1 MIGFTVLFISLLT
14 DLLGE
19 FLEQPDY
26 ITTVV
31 GDLFPI
37 VGFVLVFIAVSKWIV
52 HNNQM
57 TDTLQR
63 LATTDDLTGAYNRRR
78 FGEAIEYEIHRA
90 VRYMDTLSLIMFD
103 LDHFKRINNTYGHNA
118 GDEVLKTVAGIVKN
132 NIRVTDIFA
141 RVGGEEFTVLA
152 PAIGL
157 EGAKVVAEKL
167 RKSIESRTFETVGT
181 VTASFGVAQFNRDEK
196 SEVLIKRT
204 DNALYEAKKHG
215 RNRVVIAED
224 TLPSQENEQLRFTAG

>member
-1 MIGFTVLFISLLT
+1 
-14 DLLGE
+14 
-19 FLEQPDY
+19 
-26 ITTVV
+26 
-31 GDLFPI
+31 
-37 VGFVLVFIAVSKWIV
+37 
-52 HNNQM
+52 
-57 TDTLQR
+57 
-63 LATTDDLTGAYNRRR
+63 
-78 FGEAIEYEIHRA
+78 
-90 VRYMDTLSLIMFD
+90 MFD

-167 RKSIESRTFETVGT
+167 RKSIESRIFETVGT
-181 VTASFGVAQFNRDEK
+181 ITASFGVAEFNRDEK

-224 TLPSQENEQLRFTAG
+224 TLPSQENEQSRFTAGIR

>member
-1 MIGFTVLFISLLT
+1 M
-14 DLLGE
+14 
-19 FLEQPDY
+19 
-26 ITTVV
+26 
-31 GDLFPI
+31 
-37 VGFVLVFIAVSKWIV
+37 
-52 HNNQM
+52 
-57 TDTLQR
+57 
-63 LATTDDLTGAYNRRR
+63 
-78 FGEAIEYEIHRA
+78 
-90 VRYMDTLSLIMFD
+90 
-103 LDHFKRINNTYGHNA
+103 
-118 GDEVLKTVAGIVKN
+118 KTVADIVKD

-167 RKSIESRTFETVGT
+167 RKSIESRIFETVGT
-181 VTASFGVAQFNRDEK
+181 ITASFGVAEFNRDEK

-224 TLPSQENEQLRFTAG
+224 TPPSQENEQLRFTAG